1 MKSFSLSTLAL
12 TALLTLQVPGQALAM
27 DTYKIDTEGA
37 HAFVQFR
44 IRHLGYSWLY
54 GRFDKFDGTLL
65 YDAAAPEKSKITVTV
80 DVASI
85 NSNHAKRDKHLR
97 GEDFLDVKKF
107 PTAKFEST
115 SVQIIDSKNALLKGQ
130 LTLHGVTREISI
142 PVSHVGGGDDPWGGF
157 RQGFSGSTT
166 LRLKDFD
173 INYDLGPAST
183 EVELLLDIETIRQ

>member
-173 INYDLGPAST
+173 IDYDLGPAST